1 MRNETSSRSHA
12 RLRALLTRRA
22 VQAWLLFLIGC
33 ALVVQRAHFTADLS
47 AFLPRAPS
55 AEQRVLV
62 DQLRDGVISRL
73 ILVAIEGGD
82 AATRADISRGM
93 AATLRRDPRFVAVN
107 NGESVG
113 QARDE
118 RFVFAHRYVLSPA
131 VTPQHF
137 STQGLHRALG
147 ESLDLL
153 SSSAGLMTKALLP
166 RDPTGETMAIVSQFD
181 GEAQPALQDGVW
193 ASRSGQ
199 RAVLVAQTSGAGSD
213 TDAQEAAISAIH
225 AAFDAATKSR
235 PHAASYR
242 LLLTGPGVF
251 SVRTRDAIKHDVER
265 LSSLSLGLIVGLLLL
280 VYRSPRTLALGL
292 VPVVSGIAAG
302 LAATSLVFGTIH
314 GLTLGF
320 GTTLIGEAVDYSI
333 YLFVQSAR
341 PDASRQGRMPARSS
355 DAVRA
360 WIGAYWPTIRLGM
373 LTSVCGFASMLFSG
387 FPGLVQLGVYSIAG
401 LVAAAT
407 VTRYVLP
414 HLHERAVAV
423 RDLSRLGA
431 ALARA
436 ARIAPRL
443 RWPFAALMIGAVAV
457 LALHRGQLWSQELA
471 ALSPVPAS
479 SQALD
484 AALRADVGAPDV
496 RYLVVISGPTEQR
509 VLEDSEKIA
518 ARLQPLV
525 DSGVLAGF
533 ESPSRYLPS
542 DAVQRA
548 RLASLPPADVLEARM
563 RAAAADQAIELKPD
577 VFAPFI
583 ADVEQARNAP
593 LLTRAD
599 LRGTS
604 MGLAVDALLTERSGK
619 WQAVLS
625 LRAPSA
631 TKAPAPAA
639 ATATTLAASAAQQ
652 AANADANA
660 DTNADANEPSLDAGR
675 IEAAVAAAGVPGA
688 LFIDLKREAD
698 ALYVGYVREDIR
710 LSLIGLAV
718 IVVLLAASLRDAGRV
733 AGTLAPLLAAVL
745 VVTAG
750 FALAREPLT
759 ILHLIGLLLI
769 VAIGS
774 NYALF
779 FNLPQSASH
788 SASSDAPHSIA
799 PQTLVSLLIANL
811 ATVAGFGLLALSHVP
826 MLESF
831 GLTVGPGAMLALLF
845 SAILAPRNAQASE
858 ARMRPARASHAA
870 AATADAPRRRT
881 SSP

>member
-1 MRNETSSRSHA
+1 MREPTPNPSPSA
-12 RLRALLTRRA
+12 LRALLTRRA
-22 VQAWLLFLIGC
+22 VQLWLLFLIGC

-93 AATLRRDPRFVAVN
+93 AAALRRDPRFVSVN
-107 NGESVG
+107 NGENAG

-118 RFVFAHRYVLSPA
+118 RFVFEHRYVLSPT
-131 VTPQHF
+131 VTPQRF
-137 STQGLHRALG
+137 SEQGLHRALG
-147 ESLDLL
+147 DSLDLL
-153 SSSAGLMTKALLP
+153 SSSAGLMTKDLLP
-166 RDPTGETMAIVSQFD
+166 RDPTGETMSIIGQFD
-181 GEAQPALQDGVW
+181 GEAQPASANGVW
-193 ASRSGQ
+193 VSRNGK
-199 RAVLVAQTSGAGSD
+199 RAVLVAQTAGALSD
-213 TDAQEAAISAIH
+213 TDAQESAIAAIR
-225 AAFDAATKSR
+225 AAFETASSSHAPAA
-235 PHAASYR
+235 AYR

-251 SVRTRDAIKHDVER
+251 SVQTRDTIKHDVER
-265 LSSLSLGLIVGLLLL
+265 LSAISLALIVGLLLL

-292 VPVVSGIAAG
+292 VPVVTGIAAG

-320 GTTLIGEAVDYSI
+320 GTTLMGEAVDYSI

-341 PDASRQGRMPARSS
+341 PGVREPSS
-355 DAVRA
+355 ESDSLRT
-360 WIGAYWPTIRLGM
+360 WIAAYWPTIRLGM

-401 LVAAAT
+401 LVAAAA

-414 HLHERAVAV
+414 QLQRRAVAM
-423 RDLSRLGA
+423 RDLAPLGN

-436 ARIAPRL
+436 ARVAPRL
-443 RWPFAALMIGAVAV
+443 RWPLAALMIGAVAA
-457 LALHRGQLWSQELA
+457 LALHRGQLWSHELS

-479 SQALD
+479 AQALD
-484 AALRADVGAPDV
+484 ATLRADVGAPDV
-496 RYLVVISGPTEQR
+496 RYLVVVSGANEQT
-509 VLEDSEKIA
+509 VLEGAETIA

-542 DAVQRA
+542 DATQRA
-548 RLASLPPADVLEARM
+548 RRASLPPAGELEARM
-563 RAAAADQAIELKPD
+563 RSAIGGQPIEVKPS

-583 ADVEQARNAP
+583 ADVQQARGAP
-593 LLTRAD
+593 LLTRDD

-604 MGLAVDALLTERSGK
+604 MGLAVDALLTERSGR

-625 LRAPSA
+625 LRAPN
-631 TKAPAPAA
+631 AA
-639 ATATTLAASAAQQ
+639 NAASAVQSSSAQPQ
-652 AANADANA
+652 AAG
-660 DTNADANEPSLDAGR
+660 ANEASIDAQR

-688 LFIDLKREAD
+688 LFVDLKREAD
-698 ALYVGYVREDIR
+698 ALYVNYVHEDIR
-710 LSLIGLAV
+710 MSLVGLAV
-718 IVVLLAASLRDAGRV
+718 IVALLAAALRDAGRV
-733 AGTLAPLLAAVL
+733 AATLAPLLAAVL

-750 FALAREPLT
+750 FALAHEPLT

-779 FNLPQSASH
+779 FNRRPSTPGAASAES
-788 SASSDAPHSIA
+788 PHAIA

-811 ATVAGFGLLALSHVP
+811 ATVAGFGSLALSHVP

-845 SAILAPRNAQASE
+845 SAILAPRATQASAA
-858 ARMRPARASHAA
+858 ARMSRS
-870 AATADAPRRRT
+870 AATVDAPRRRHT
-881 SSP
+881 T

>member
-1 MRNETSSRSHA
+1 MSSGKPNRSA
-12 RLRALLTRRA
+12 AFLRALSRRRA
-22 VQAWLLFLIGC
+22 VQLWLLFLIGC
-33 ALVVQRAHFTADLS
+33 AIVVQRAHFTADLS

-62 DQLRDGVISRL
+62 DQLRDGAISRL
-73 ILVAIEGGD
+73 ILAGIEGGD
-82 AATRADISRGM
+82 AATRAGISRSM
-93 AATLRRDPRFVAVN
+93 AAKLRRDPRFVSVH
-107 NGESVG
+107 NGENVT

-118 RFVFAHRYVLSPA
+118 RFVFEHRYALSPA
-131 VTPQHF
+131 VSPQRF
-137 STQGLHRALG
+137 SAEGLHRALG
-147 ESLDLL
+147 DSLDML

-166 RDPTGETMAIVSQFD
+166 RDPTGEVMAIVGQFD
-181 GEAQPALQDGVW
+181 GEAQPASKDGVW
-193 ASRSGQ
+193 VSRDGT
-199 RAVLVAQTSGAGSD
+199 RAVLVAQTAGAGSD
-213 TDAQEAAISAIH
+213 TDAQESAIAAVR
-225 AAFDAATKSR
+225 AAFDAAR
-235 PHAASYR
+235 RAQPHAASYR

-251 SVRTRDAIKHDVER
+251 SVQTRDMIKHDVER
-265 LSSLSLGLIVGLLLL
+265 LSAMSVALIVGLLLL
-280 VYRSPRTLALGL
+280 VYRSPRTLVLGL
-292 VPVVSGIAAG
+292 VPVFSGIAAG
-302 LAATSLVFGTIH
+302 LAATSLIFGTIH

-341 PDASRQGRMPARSS
+341 PGMPARPPASERAS
-355 DAVRA
+355 DSIGA
-360 WIGAYWPTIRLGM
+360 WIAAYWPTIRLGM
-373 LTSVCGFASMLFSG
+373 LTSICGFASMLFSG
-387 FPGLVQLGVYSIAG
+387 FPGLVQLGAYSIAG
-401 LVAAAT
+401 LVAAAV

-414 HLHERAVAV
+414 HLHHRAVAV
-423 RDLSRLGA
+423 RDLSRVGA

-436 ARIAPRL
+436 ARVAPRL
-443 RWPFAALMIGAVAV
+443 RWPFAALMIGAIAV
-457 LALHRGQLWSQELA
+457 LALHRGQLWSHELS

-496 RYLVVISGPTEQR
+496 RYLVVVSGASEQT
-509 VLEDSEKIA
+509 VLEGAEKIA

-525 DSGVLAGF
+525 DSGVLAGY

-542 DAVQRA
+542 DATQRA
-548 RLASLPPADVLEARM
+548 RQASLPSANVLDARM
-563 RAAAADQAIELKPD
+563 RSAVADQSIEVKPG

-583 ADVEQARNAP
+583 ADVEHARNAP

-604 MGLAVDALLTERSGK
+604 MGLAVDALLTERAGR

-625 LRAPSA
+625 LRAPR
-631 TKAPAPAA
+631 APNALNALNAPNVSVAP
-639 ATATTLAASAAQQ
+639 S
-652 AANADANA
+652 
-660 DTNADANEPSLDAGR
+660 ANEASLDANR
-675 IEAAVAAAGVPGA
+675 IETAVDEPGVPHA
-688 LFIDLKREAD
+688 LFVDLKRQAD
-698 ALYVGYVREDIR
+698 ALYVNYVHEDIR
-710 LSLIGLAV
+710 LSLAGLIV
-718 IVVLLAASLRDAGRV
+718 IIALLAFALRDARRV
-733 AGTLAPLLAAVL
+733 IGTLAPLLAAVL
-745 VVTAG
+745 VVAAA

-779 FNLPQSASH
+779 FNRCNEGTAEGSGESSSH
-788 SASSDAPHSIA
+788 ATHTIA

-845 SAILAPRNAQASE
+845 SAILAPRDAQVSGAPARPRQAS
-858 ARMRPARASHAA
+858 ASAVTTAA
-870 AATADAPRRRT
+870 QHRRNAA
-881 SSP
+881 

>member
-1 MRNETSSRSHA
+1 MREETPNRSA
-12 RLRALLTRRA
+12 LAPRALLKRHA
-22 VQAWLLFLIGC
+22 VLLWLLFLAGC
-33 ALVVQRAHFTADLS
+33 AIVVQRAHFTADLS
-47 AFLPRAPS
+47 AFLPRAPT

-73 ILVAIEGGD
+73 ILVAIDGGD
-82 AATRADISRGM
+82 AAARADISRDM
-93 AATLRRDPRFVAVN
+93 AAALRRDPRFVSVN
-107 NGESVG
+107 NGESVR

-118 RFVFAHRYVLSPA
+118 RFVFEHRYVLSPA
-131 VTPQHF
+131 VTPQRF
-137 STQGLHRALG
+137 SEQGLHRALG
-147 ESLDLL
+147 DSLDLL
-153 SSSAGLMTKALLP
+153 TSSAGLMTKALLP
-166 RDPTGETMAIVSQFD
+166 RDPTGETMAIVGQFD
-181 GEAQPALQDGVW
+181 GEAQPATKDGVW
-193 ASRSGQ
+193 VSRDGK
-199 RAVLVAQTSGAGSD
+199 RAVLVAQTAGAGSD
-213 TDAQEAAISAIH
+213 TDAQESAIAAVR
-225 AAFDAATKSR
+225 AAFGTASGTR

-251 SVRTRDAIKHDVER
+251 SVQTRDTIKHDVER
-265 LSSLSLGLIVGLLLL
+265 LSTLSIALIVGLLLL

-292 VPVVSGIAAG
+292 VPVFSGIAAG

-341 PDASRQGRMPARSS
+341 PGMPAQTS
-355 DAVRA
+355 DSVRA
-360 WIGAYWPTIRLGM
+360 WIAAYWPTIRLGM

-401 LVAAAT
+401 LVAAAA

-414 HLHERAVAV
+414 HLHRRAVAV
-423 RDLSRLGA
+423 RDLSRVGA
-431 ALARA
+431 VLARA
-436 ARIAPRL
+436 ACAAPRL

-457 LALHRGQLWSQELA
+457 LALHRGQLWSHELS

-496 RYLVVISGPTEQR
+496 RYLVVVSGASEQA
-509 VLEDSEKIA
+509 VLQGAEKIA

-525 DSGVLAGF
+525 ESGVLAGF

-542 DAVQRA
+542 DATQRA

-563 RAAAADQAIELKPD
+563 RSAVAGQSIDVKPT

-583 ADVEQARNAP
+583 ADVERARNAP

-604 MGLAVDALLTERSGK
+604 MGLAVDALLTERAGR
-619 WQAVLS
+619 WQAMLS
-625 LRAPSA
+625 LRAPNSPSA
-631 TKAPAPAA
+631 GQ
-639 ATATTLAASAAQQ
+639 AASAGPP
-652 AANADANA
+652 AASAD
-660 DTNADANEPSLDAGR
+660 EPSLDANR
-675 IEAAVAAAGVPGA
+675 VEAAVAAAGVPGA
-688 LFIDLKREAD
+688 LFVDLKRQAD
-698 ALYVGYVREDIR
+698 ALYVNYVREDIR
-710 LSLIGLAV
+710 LSLVGLAV
-718 IVVLLAASLRDAGRV
+718 IVALLAAALRDAGRV
-733 AGTLAPLLAAVL
+733 TGTLAPLLAAV
-745 VVTAG
+745 VAVTAG
-750 FALAREPLT
+750 FALAHEPLT

-779 FNLPQSASH
+779 FNRRQAAPSTG
-788 SASSDAPHSIA
+788 SSEPPHAIA

-845 SAILAPRNAQASE
+845 SAILAPRAAQAG
-858 ARMRPARASHAA
+858 APQASRSTAE
-870 AATADAPRRRT
+870 ADAQHGRNT
-881 SSP
+881 A